1 MGTTKNR
8 VIYASRICG
17 KYISCFVNRRRSGKS
32 KKKIL
37 LYANTSTMEEYLKN
51 YLDTIGENP
60 EYLFYI
66 FFGDGY
72 SDRKLQTLDGTKLSG
87 RNIEVISQ
95 EWRLYLRKWDL
106 IVCADLQYPF
116 MLKKGSVPLL
126 HVKHGLSI
134 ISYDGGEHTYAYGED
149 CFDENGDFLF
159 DVMLEPDMSV
169 AKAMWDAGKQFQDVI
184 KFTGY
189 DQSQTIEREAEKKQ
203 YYKKQLGIPD
213 DKIVVSFFGS
223 WNKESLFHVLGKDLF
238 TECQKLKE
246 KYMFI
251 FSIHP
256 NEYRKYDENI
266 EPIGE
271 LVDKQREHGFL
282 VRSPKED
289 WLPYMMAS
297 DIVVADYTTMTALA
311 MIAEKKIIFSD
322 FPDSRIWKKSLYY
335 KAKHELPVICKA
347 AQLEEKL
354 QEVMEC
360 QEYNDLIM
368 ECKKNLYVPYDEY
381 KKKVVWITKELLKES

>member
-1 MGTTKNR
+1 M
-8 VIYASRICG
+8 
-17 KYISCFVNRRRSGKS
+17 
-32 KKKIL
+32 
-37 LYANTSTMEEYLKN
+37 
-51 YLDTIGENP
+51 
-60 EYLFYI
+60 
-66 FFGDGY
+66 
-72 SDRKLQTLDGTKLSG
+72 
-87 RNIEVISQ
+87 
-95 EWRLYLRKWDL
+95 
-106 IVCADLQYPF
+106 
-116 MLKKGSVPLL
+116 
-126 HVKHGLSI
+126 
-134 ISYDGGEHTYAYGED
+134 
-149 CFDENGDFLF
+149 
-159 DVMLEPDMSV
+159 
-169 AKAMWDAGKQFQDVI
+169 
-184 KFTGY
+184 
-189 DQSQTIEREAEKKQ
+189 
-203 YYKKQLGIPD
+203 
-213 DKIVVSFFGS
+213 VSFFGS

-251 FSIHP
+251 FSTHP

-266 EPIGE
+266 EPVGE
-271 LVDKQREHGFL
+271 LVDQQREHGFL

-311 MIAEKKIIFSD
+311 MIAEKKVIFSD

-347 AQLEEKL
+347 EQLEEKL

-381 KKKVVWITKELLKES
+381 KKKVVGITKELLKES